1 MKLAIFDFDGTLFPK
16 DTLPYLLSQWH
27 RLKYSKTKLLKVY
40 LPLIPLYIKYKTG
53 MNSELTREEMR
64 IMAVK
69 GFNGLFTNMTE
80 QDINNYFTNAC
91 QSIKILLNNA
101 VVNEVHKARHAGFHT
116 VILSG
121 AYSLFL
127 KNIGEYLEVDTIIG
141 TEIYFKDG
149 QFDDHKEIDLV
160 SGSSKV
166 EKLQNYFKD
175 HSIDWSE
182 SYAYADSYSDLQL
195 LELIG
200 NPVVVNPDH
209 DLQLIA
215 SKRKWRTISS

>member
-16 DTLPYLLSQWH
+16 DTLPYLLSQWY

-80 QDINNYFTNAC
+80 EDVNEYFTNAG
-91 QSIKILLNNA
+91 QSITNLLNNA
-101 VVNEVHKARHAGFHT
+101 VVNEVYNAHHAGFHT

-127 KNIGEYLEVDTIIG
+127 KSIGEYLGVDTIIG
-141 TEIYFKDG
+141 TEIHFKNG
-149 QFDDHKEIDLV
+149 KFDDHKEIDLV

-166 EKLQNYFKD
+166 EKLQNHFKEQ
-175 HSIDWSE
+175 SIDWSE
-182 SYAYADSYSDLQL
+182 SYAYGDSYSDLQL

-200 NPVVVNPDH
+200 NPIVVNPDH

-215 SKRKWRTISS
+215 SQRKWRTISS